1 MFLRKFELKIGDDAG
16 DGLDFSSLHV
26 QFSVEKKDSATPNS
40 ARITIFNVAQSTVAQ
55 VQKEFNTVYLS
66 AGYEDNCAA
75 IFHGTIQ
82 KVVFARENGT
92 DGILTIAAGDG
103 DVAHNF
109 AVVNK
114 TLAAGATQKDVVAA
128 ASAEYEKNGT
138 TAGFSAD
145 FETRALPRGKVMFGM
160 ARDFMQ
166 SGALNSQ
173 TNFSV
178 QDGKTQFVKENGAL
192 PDEAYV
198 LNSATGL
205 IGSPMQTTDGVQ
217 CTCLLNP
224 RFKIGSV
231 VQIAEKDITESI
243 DSDESSALAAD
254 GYYRIYSLNFD
265 GDTHGNDWYCN
276 FVGVALDATT
286 MQTTD

>member
-1 MFLRKFELKIGDDAG
+1 MFLRKIELKIGDNAG
-16 DGLDFSSLHV
+16 DGLDFSTLRI
-26 QFSVEKKDSATPNS
+26 QFNVTKKDSATPNS
-40 ARITIFNVAQSTVAQ
+40 AQITIFNVAQSTVAQ
-55 VQKEFNTVYLS
+55 VQKEFDTVYLS
-66 AGYEDNCAA
+66 AGYVDNCAA

-82 KVVFARENGT
+82 KVIFARENGT
-92 DGILTIAAGDG
+92 DGLLTIAAGDG

-109 AVVNK
+109 AVINK
-114 TLAAGATQKDVVAA
+114 TLAAGATQKDVIAA
-128 ASAEYEKNGT
+128 AGAEYEKNGT
-138 TAGFSAD
+138 PAGYAAD
-145 FETRALPRGKVMFGM
+145 VQTRTLPRGKVMFGM

-166 SGALNSQ
+166 SGAKNS
-173 TNFSV
+173 NCDFSV

-192 PDEAYV
+192 PDEAFV

-205 IGSPMQTTDGVQ
+205 VGSPVQTTDGVQ

-224 RFKIGSV
+224 RLKIGSV
-231 VQIAEKDITESI
+231 VQIAQKDVTESI
-243 DSDESSALAAD
+243 DAESAALAAD
-254 GYYRIYSLNFD
+254 GYYRIYSLDFN

>member
-1 MFLRKFELKIGDDAG
+1 MFLRKIELKIGDDAG
-16 DGLDFSSLHV
+16 DGLDFSALRI
-26 QFSVEKKDSATPNS
+26 QFNVSKKDSATPNS

-55 VQKEFNTVYLS
+55 VQKEFKNVYLS
-66 AGYEDNCAA
+66 AGYDDNCAA

-114 TLAAGATQKDVVAA
+114 TLSAGATQKDVIAA
-128 ASAEYEKNGT
+128 ANAEYAKNGT
-138 TAGFSAD
+138 ESGFSAD
-145 FETRALPRGKVMFGM
+145 FETRTLPRGKVMFGM

-166 SGALNSQ
+166 SGARNSG

-178 QDGKTQFVKENGAL
+178 QDGKTQFVAENGAL
-192 PDEAYV
+192 PDEAFV

-205 IGSPMQTTDGVQ
+205 IGSPMQSTDGVQ

-224 RFKIGSV
+224 RLKIGAV
-231 VQIAEKDITESI
+231 VQVAQKDVTESI
-243 DSDESSALAAD
+243 DEESAALAAD
-254 GYYRIYSLNFD
+254 GYYRIYSLDFN